1 MSRLLDWLDDRTGC
15 RALVRD
21 ALYEHIPGGARWR
34 YVWGSTLV
42 FAFFVQLV
50 TGLALWSAYS
60 PSAQTAWESVYYIQ
74 HEMTAGWLLRGVHHY
89 MAHTMVVLLALHF
102 VQVVVDGAYRAPR
115 EINFWVGLVMLQ
127 LVLGMALTGYL
138 LPWDEKGYWATK
150 VATNMAALVPL
161 VGVPLQQLLVGGT
174 EYGHHTLTRFFAL
187 HAGVLPA
194 LLVFVLVLHV
204 ALFRRHGLHARDP
217 QRAPDAMFWPDQLLK
232 DSVAALA
239 VLAVVLALTVYYCG
253 AELTAPAD
261 PASPYAAAR
270 PETYFLFLFQ
280 FLKWFPGELEVWG
293 AIVIPTLILVV
304 LFLMPWIGRS
314 RGGHVFNVA
323 LLCCVLG
330 GAALLTVQ
338 ALYDDHMAKWTGRTE
353 ANSDAYDAS
362 VAFLS
367 AQLQAELEAE
377 RVLELADSPAKI
389 PPTGALSL
397 VYDDPYLQGP
407 KLFRQHCANCHNYVD
422 RERPDAVGNIANKA
436 PTAPNLYG
444 VGSRQW
450 LQGLLDPEQIS
461 GPDHFGYAGSP
472 FVGDGENTDM
482 VDFVREAFGE
492 AGDDDLKRHVQEAL
506 EKVAA
511 ALSAEA
517 QLPEQAELDERDQA
531 LIAEGRALMEGGLA
545 EIVDNG
551 MSCTDCHSFG
561 TMQDIG
567 SPVLDGY
574 MSRAWLMA
582 FIRNPADE
590 RFYGEKNDRM
600 PAFAPHDNARLN
612 QLDEKSLGL
621 LVDWLRGDW
630 YRAGAASKA
639 Q

>member
-1 MSRLLDWLDDRTGC
+1 
-15 RALVRD
+15 
-21 ALYEHIPGGARWR
+21 
-34 YVWGSTLV
+34 
-42 FAFFVQLV
+42 
-50 TGLALWSAYS
+50 
-60 PSAQTAWESVYYIQ
+60 
-74 HEMTAGWLLRGVHHY
+74 
-89 MAHTMVVLLALHF
+89 
-102 VQVVVDGAYRAPR
+102 
-115 EINFWVGLVMLQ
+115 
-127 LVLGMALTGYL
+127 
-138 LPWDEKGYWATK
+138 
-150 VATNMAALVPL
+150 
-161 VGVPLQQLLVGGT
+161 
-174 EYGHHTLTRFFAL
+174 
-187 HAGVLPA
+187 
-194 LLVFVLVLHV
+194 
-204 ALFRRHGLHARDP
+204 
-217 QRAPDAMFWPDQLLK
+217 
-232 DSVAALA
+232 
-239 VLAVVLALTVYYCG
+239 
-253 AELTAPAD
+253 
-261 PASPYAAAR
+261 
-270 PETYFLFLFQ
+270 
-280 FLKWFPGELEVWG
+280 
-293 AIVIPTLILVV
+293 
-304 LFLMPWIGRS
+304 MPWIGRS